1 MELINKR
8 KIFKGDKIIWA
19 VFFIICSISLV
30 EVFSATS
37 QQAETSNYWKPIIKH
52 TIFLLTGT
60 VLVWI
65 IHNMKV
71 SWIRSLTYI
80 FYWAGVIGLIWAQF
94 SSEINN
100 SARWISIFGM
110 TFQPMEIAKV
120 GLVMVTAQIISKHQ
134 NEEGT
139 DDKALMEIAK
149 YAALPIIIILKE
161 NLSTALITCLT
172 IFMMMFIGRLPKKQ
186 LLLISG
192 GTIASGIVAVLL
204 LLSVPSSLAK
214 EGDVWLKVVTWKNR
228 IIRAMD
234 SKPIDPKTYIIDDYN
249 RQSSYAKIAIAS
261 SDIIGCGP
269 GNSEYRAYI
278 PHAYSDFIFAVII
291 EELGLAGGV
300 VVILL
305 YLTILYRCGKIAGK
319 CEDPYPAYLAMGV
332 GMIITIQALLHMYI
346 SVGDFVTGQPLP
358 IMSQGG
364 TSILINCI
372 YIGIILSISRYTIKA
387 NAVALQQNRN
397 TDTTETVD

>member
-1 MELINKR
+1 MELINKSR
-8 KIFKGDKIIWA
+8 LLKGDKIIWA

-71 SWIRSLTYI
+71 TWIRSLTYI

-139 DDKALMEIAK
+139 DDKALIEIVK
-149 YAALPIIIILKE
+149 YAALPILIILKE
-161 NLSTALITCLT
+161 NLSTALISSVT

-186 LLLISG
+186 LLMIFG
-192 GTIASGIVAVLL
+192 GTIAAGIISVSLI
-204 LLSVPSSLAK
+204 LSVPESLAK
-214 EGDVWLKVVTWKNR
+214 DGDVWMKIVTWKHR
-228 IIRAMD
+228 ISSAFE
-234 SKPIDPKTYIIDDYN
+234 SKPIDPKTYVIDDYN

-291 EELGLAGGV
+291 EELGLAGGIM
-300 VVILL
+300 VILL
-305 YLTILYRCGKIAGK
+305 YMTILYRCGKIASK
-319 CEDPYPAYLAMGV
+319 CEDPYPAYLVMGV
-332 GMIITIQALLHMYI
+332 GIIITMQALLHMYI

-372 YIGIILSISRYTIKA
+372 YIGVILSISRYTIKA
-387 NAVALQQNRN
+387 SAVAQQQKQS